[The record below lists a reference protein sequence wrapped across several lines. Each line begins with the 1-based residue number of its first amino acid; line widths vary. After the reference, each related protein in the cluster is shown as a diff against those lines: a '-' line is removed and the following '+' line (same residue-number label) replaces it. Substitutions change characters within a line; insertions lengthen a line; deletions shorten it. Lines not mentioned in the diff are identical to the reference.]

1 MIYERKIK
9 VVNPQNWNHHRHGW
23 KEVISEIKKN
33 LENPCGIEL
42 HPNIEIE
49 ALENIIVKK
58 PWIGIIHNVPKHPE
72 HVKKFYGNDMSNDMF
87 FQTQTWKQS
96 KKKCK
101 GLIVLSEYVE
111 KHIKDKTKIQ
121 IKSLFH
127 PTNFDVKKFDIN
139 KFVLNNNKKILMI
152 GHWLRNFWSFNKLKT
167 KKYEKVLLKG
177 ADFLYDQIKLDN
189 VKYLERLDNESYDEL
204 ISKNIVFLDLFDS
217 SANNIIME
225 CISRNTPI
233 LVKKL
238 PAIVEYLG
246 EEYPFYFN
254 TLEEA
259 EEKIE
264 DNNYV
269 NKSYDY
275 LLNMK
280 KNKFTYNYFIES
292 LVKTKIY
299 SDIKINLHI

>member
-23 KEVISEIKKN
+23 KEVISEIKN

-72 HVKKFYGNDMSNDMF
+72 HVKNFMEMTCQTTCF
-87 FQTQTWKQS
+87 FKHKLGS
-96 KKKCK
+96 KVKKCK

-139 KFVLNNNKKILMI
+139 KFVLNNNKK
-152 GHWLRNFWSFNKLKT
+152 
-167 KKYEKVLLKG
+167 Y
-177 ADFLYDQIKLDN
+177 
-189 VKYLERLDNESYDEL
+189 
-204 ISKNIVFLDLFDS
+204 
-217 SANNIIME
+217 
-225 CISRNTPI
+225 
-233 LVKKL
+233 
-238 PAIVEYLG
+238 
-246 EEYPFYFN
+246 
-254 TLEEA
+254 
-259 EEKIE
+259 
-264 DNNYV
+264 
-269 NKSYDY
+269 
-275 LLNMK
+275 
-280 KNKFTYNYFIES
+280 
-292 LVKTKIY
+292 
-299 SDIKINLHI
+299 